1 MSSAIS
7 RSAVNVRCSTNSH
20 LDHSQRRRQFHNR
33 KSTGCT
39 ADAMAT
45 SFEKTKSA
53 QTLASLM
60 GPSKPNPFLKHQE
73 PLNAI
78 SIEHFRL

>member
-1 MSSAIS
+1 
-7 RSAVNVRCSTNSH
+7 
-20 LDHSQRRRQFHNR
+20 
-33 KSTGCT
+33 
-39 ADAMAT
+39 MAT